1 VTTSSQARRR
11 GALAAEL
18 MSAAVLGRAPR
29 PIAPEEL
36 AGISRILLR
45 SGAAPMAWWALRGS
59 PLDGDETVEEFRD
72 SYRLELLR
80 AELAEG
86 ELAGLFEALHAG
98 GLDPVLGKGWA
109 VSRFYPSPG
118 LRPYGDFDL
127 YVPPDD
133 FRRLNASL
141 SAQKTTRRFEVDAHR
156 GWSYLDDRDP
166 ADLLLRTR
174 QLPLRS
180 TVVRVFGMEDQLR
193 LACLHACAEG
203 LIRPTWLCD
212 VAFLTSAAGAD
223 FDWDYFSRGS
233 PRRTEWCF
241 ATIGLASDLLGIDI
255 TDVPG
260 MERRRPLPRWFG
272 RSVLEAWGREPRPRG
287 VRTPMENVRRTPRA
301 MVEALLARWP
311 EPIEATVGVGG
322 RIHGAPRFPYK
333 VADGAMRL
341 MRHVRAAW
349 RRHR

>member
-1 VTTSSQARRR
+1 
-11 GALAAEL
+11 

-29 PIAPEEL
+29 PVAPAEL
-36 AGISRILLR
+36 AGIGTILLR
-45 SGAAPMAWWALRGS
+45 SGAAPLAWWALRGS
-59 PLDGDETVEEFRD
+59 SLDGDETIAGFRD

-86 ELAGLFEALHAG
+86 ELASLFEAFRAD

-118 LRPYGDFDL
+118 LRTYSDFDL
-127 YVPPDD
+127 YVTPGD
-133 FRRLNASL
+133 FPRLNAIL
-141 SAQKTTRRFEVDAHR
+141 SKRNAPQRFEVDAHR

-166 ADLLLRTR
+166 AELLARTR

-180 TVVRVFGMEDQLR
+180 SAVRVFGTEDQLR

-203 LIRPTWLCD
+203 LIRPAWLCD
-212 VAFLTSAAGAD
+212 VAFLTAAAAVD
-223 FDWDYFSRGS
+223 FDWDYFARGS

-241 ATIGLASDLLGIDI
+241 ATIDLARDLLGIDVSH
-255 TDVPG
+255 VPG
-260 MERRRPLPRWFG
+260 RERRRPLPRWFG
-272 RSVLEAWGREPRPRG
+272 RSVLESWGKEPRPRG

-301 MVEALLARWP
+301 IIEALLARWP
-311 EPIEATVGVGG
+311 HPIEATVGVGG

-333 VADGAMRL
+333 VADGAMRM
-341 MRHVRAAW
+341 MRHIRAAW
-349 RRHR
+349 DRHRERQDS